1 MGEFSFSDHKY
12 IREFEDALNSISAE
26 VRPASNMAVL
36 SDDFAT
42 RKPYWTWLRHKA
54 IGQLKGNPHL
64 IMEFFGLKDIP
75 APDIFAWYCTIYH
88 SFQFLWSSSS
98 CFSDNKPTQ
107 WGITILN
114 FLHTLTID
122 YGVDEKFISKK
133 SALSLYTALVS
144 PDLFSSIPNI
154 DKNSPSSYS
163 QRKAAGTN
171 ETIMGCG
178 CLTAILVL
186 IFVIV
191 FFFDKSY

>member
-12 IREFEDALNSISAE
+12 IREFEDALNSISVE

-64 IMEFFGLKDIP
+64 IMEFFGLRDIP

-107 WGITILN
+107 WS
-114 FLHTLTID
+114 F
-122 YGVDEKFISKK
+122 
-133 SALSLYTALVS
+133 
-144 PDLFSSIPNI
+144 P
-154 DKNSPSSYS
+154 
-163 QRKAAGTN
+163 
-171 ETIMGCG
+171 
-178 CLTAILVL
+178 
-186 IFVIV
+186 
-191 FFFDKSY
+191 

>member
-12 IREFEDALNSISAE
+12 IREFEDALNSISVD

-98 CFSDNKPTQ
+98 CFSYSNP
-107 WGITILN
+107 
-114 FLHTLTID
+114 F
-122 YGVDEKFISKK
+122 FISFAMIFKPEII
-133 SALSLYTALVS
+133 SMLYQSISISIFLVANFIGS
-144 PDLFSSIPNI
+144 NVSSFSTE
-154 DKNSPSSYS
+154 K
-163 QRKAAGTN
+163 
-171 ETIMGCG
+171 
-178 CLTAILVL
+178 
-186 IFVIV
+186 
-191 FFFDKSY
+191 